1 MSTHRIH
8 VFVSHS
14 WTYSGHYETLQQWIF
29 GQRWRYGQASLRFS
43 DYSVPKDDPIHDA
56 PTAAALM
63 AAILKKMVRCHVVI
77 VPTGMYATHS
87 VWIGKEIDSA
97 MARGKP
103 IPDLVGDLR
112 EQPARTT
119 HADNLATAVS
129 ADTEDAALG
138 VGESADPLQV
148 LVTPGRFPLDVL

>member
-29 GQRWRYGQASLRFS
+29 AQRWRYGQASLRFS

-56 PTAAALM
+56 PTAPALM
-63 AAILKKMVRCHVVI
+63 AAILRKMVRCHVVI

-103 IPDLVGDLR
+103 I
-112 EQPARTT
+112 
-119 HADNLATAVS
+119 
-129 ADTEDAALG
+129 LG
-138 VGESADPLQV
+138 VNPWGQQRRSGIVVGAASRIVGWNRKSVVGAIWDLYRQ
-148 LVTPGRFPLDVL
+148 